1 MSYITAAGVA
11 VNAIGAYGSANAQ
24 KNTYAYQAQIAAQ
37 NAQIANQQA
46 SQAIINGQT
55 AEQNVRLQG
64 AQVMGSQ
71 RASMA
76 ANGVDLGQG
85 SANEALTTTK
95 YMTERDALTT
105 KDNALRQ
112 AWGYQV
118 QAVNATN
125 EGRMDSYASD
135 SISPGMSAFTS
146 LLGGASTL
154 SKQYYA
160 SKKAGA
166 IQ

>member
-24 KNTYAYQAQIAAQ
+24 KNAYAYQSQVAAQ

-76 ANGVDLGQG
+76 ANGVDLGEG

-135 SISPGMSAFTS
+135 SISPGMAAFTS

-160 SKKAGA
+160 SKKTGA
-166 IQ
+166 TQ

>member
-1 MSYITAAGVA
+1 MSYITAAGAA
-11 VNAIGAYGSANAQ
+11 VQTMGAYSSAKASKNA
-24 KNTYAYQAQIAAQ
+24 YSMQAQIAAQ

-64 AQVMGSQ
+64 AQVMGAQ

-118 QAVNATN
+118 QAVNYTN

-135 SISPGMSAFTS
+135 SISPGMAAFSS
-146 LLGGASTL
+146 LLSGASAL

-166 IQ
+166 TQ

>member
-11 VNAIGAYGSANAQ
+11 VQAVGAYNSANAQ
-24 KNTYAYQAQIAAQ
+24 KNTYAYKAQIAAQ

-55 AEQNVRLQG
+55 AEQNIRLQG
-64 AQVMGSQ
+64 AQVIGSQ

-95 YMTERDALTT
+95 YITERDALTT

-125 EGRMDSYASD
+125 EGRIDTYAGDSV
-135 SISPGMSAFTS
+135 SPGMAAFTS

-160 SKKAGA
+160 SNKAGA
-166 IQ
+166 TQ